1 MNLMTRYKIQNEPTE
16 WLMTGFLMKDSV
28 FIDRDE
34 INPILGNL
42 WDKFN
47 KN

>member
-1 MNLMTRYKIQNEPTE
+1 
-16 WLMTGFLMKDSV
+16 MTGLLMKDSV

-34 INPILGNL
+34 NNPILGNV
-42 WDKFN
+42 WDEFN

>member
-1 MNLMTRYKIQNEPTE
+1 MTQYKIQSEPTE
-16 WLMTGFLMKDSV
+16 WLMTGLLMKVPV

-34 INPILGNL
+34 INPTLGNL

-47 KN
+47 KS